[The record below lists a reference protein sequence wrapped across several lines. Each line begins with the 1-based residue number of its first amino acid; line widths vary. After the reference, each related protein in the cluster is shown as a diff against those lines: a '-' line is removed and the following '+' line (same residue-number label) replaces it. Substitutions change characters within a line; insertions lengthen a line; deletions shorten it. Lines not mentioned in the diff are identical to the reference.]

1 MRIISQNKT
10 TDVPY
15 DSSVI
20 CVEVVNKSIYD
31 INTYFGDKWFLL
43 GTYKTLDNAKAV
55 LWDIATKNKEKKT
68 YYEMP
73 QTNNDLTYSSTART
87 TGNET
92 L

>member
-1 MRIISQNKT
+1 MRIISQDKT

-20 CVEVVNKSIYD
+20 CIEVTNVSIYY
-31 INTYFGDKWFLL
+31 INVYFGDKWFWL
-43 GTYKTLDNAKAV
+43 GTYETLDNAKAV

-73 QTNNDLTYSSTART
+73 QRNNDLVYSYTART

>member
-1 MRIISQNKT
+1 MRIISQDKT
-10 TDVPY
+10 TDVSY

-20 CVEVVNKSIYD
+20 YVEVANESICY
-31 INTYFGDKWFLL
+31 INAYFGDRCFWL

-73 QTNNDLTYSSTART
+73 QNNNDLFLYGEDNR
-87 TGNET
+87 E
-92 L
+92 

>member
-1 MRIISQNKT
+1 MRIISQDKA

-20 CVEVVNKSIYD
+20 NVEVANVSTCY
-31 INTYFGDKWFLL
+31 INAYFGDKWFWL

-73 QTNNDLTYSSTART
+73 QTNNDLVYS
-87 TGNET
+87 
-92 L
+92 